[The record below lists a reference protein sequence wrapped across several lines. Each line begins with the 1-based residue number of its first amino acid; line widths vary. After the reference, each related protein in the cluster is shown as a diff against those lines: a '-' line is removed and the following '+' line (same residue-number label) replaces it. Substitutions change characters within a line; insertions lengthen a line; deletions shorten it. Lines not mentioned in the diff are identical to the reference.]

1 MRTLDDGVAAVV
13 REMKEVP
20 VGLLDTLERGIER
33 AVRGAFSGRG
43 GSLGPVEIATAV
55 RRHMDRESFTMSQGR
70 SFVPNIY
77 RIRLSAEDFAEARR
91 YGVALAEELCEE
103 IIRHADSQGYT
114 LLGPVKATFVKNL
127 DLKRGQLGIESQTD
141 QDADDAGQEPDAGA
155 VGGSRPA
162 PPAPAAPQPAQPAQP
177 AHPAQPAPSPQEDLA
192 PTMAQPAVG
201 APAVVGVLELDGR
214 QHRLTEASTVIG
226 RSSGADITVE
236 DTGVSR
242 RHAEVMVEGARH
254 VVRDL
259 GSTNGTYVD
268 GTLLQGAG
276 SSTELADGAL
286 ISLGGARLR
295 FRLTPGAR

>member
-1 MRTLDDGVAAVV
+1 MRTLDDGAAVAQ
-13 REMKEVP
+13 EMKEVP
-20 VGLLDTLERGIER
+20 VGLLDTLERGIEK

-141 QDADDAGQEPDAGA
+141 QDADDAGQESDAGS

-162 PPAPAAPQPAQPAQP
+162 PPAPAPAAPQPSQPA
-177 AHPAQPAPSPQEDLA
+177 ARPAPSPQDDLA

-214 QHRLTEASTVIG
+214 QHRLTADSTVIG

-242 RHAEVMVEGARH
+242 RHAEVVVEGRRH

-276 SSTELADGAL
+276 SSAELADGAL
-286 ISLGGARLR
+286 VSLGGARLR